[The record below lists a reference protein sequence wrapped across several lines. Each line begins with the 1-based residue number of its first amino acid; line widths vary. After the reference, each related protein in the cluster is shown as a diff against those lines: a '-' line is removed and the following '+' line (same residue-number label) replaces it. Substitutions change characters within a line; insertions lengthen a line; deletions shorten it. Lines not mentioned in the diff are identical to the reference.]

1 MISPDRIRNIETDV
15 LIIGA
20 GGAGLAAASA
30 AREKGA
36 NNVTA
41 LEKRGAPGGNS
52 AMAGGFFAAE
62 SKPQK
67 QRNIDASRDVL
78 FKMQMD
84 FTHWRTN
91 PRLIRTYIDKS
102 ADTVQWLEDKGAIVT
117 DIYRHDPGQ
126 LIPTWHMTS
135 TDGHTGR
142 DVTKVLLASCEE
154 LGVRL
159 LRHTSAKKILI
170 GKGGK
175 VTGVVAAANEG
186 KEFNINAKS
195 VIISSGGYAGNKE
208 LLRKFS
214 PHYRDNMYLF
224 GLPHHGDGLLM
235 AMEIGAATEGLGL
248 ILLQAPTLGRN
259 QSIFPQLNNGIIG
272 EPNTLWVN
280 KKGIRF
286 VDESLTFTR
295 HIASNAVTRQP
306 DGISY
311 TLFDDKI
318 VQRAVEE
325 GPMRGTPRLLKP
337 STKLTGLRKELQL
350 AVGDKNII
358 KMSDS
363 WEEIAVWIGTAP
375 DVLKTTIDEY
385 NSVCDRRRDDI
396 FAKASKYLQ
405 ALRTP
410 PYYAAKCYPAYTTT
424 LGGIK
429 INHHMEVLDQ
439 EDEPISGLYAAGD
452 AAGGWEYDSY
462 NIIPTGFALGFAL
475 NSGRIAGENAAEY
488 ALSK

>member
-1 MISPDRIRNIETDV
+1 MMSPNRIRNTETDV

-20 GGAGLAAASA
+20 GGAGLAAACA

-91 PRLIRTYIDKS
+91 PRLVRAYIDKS

-126 LIPTWHMTS
+126 LIPTWHMT
-135 TDGHTGR
+135 DDHTGR
-142 DVTKVLLASCEE
+142 SVIKVLLASCEE

-159 LRHTSAKKILI
+159 LRRTSVKKILI

-175 VTGVVAAANEG
+175 VTGVLAATGEG
-186 KEFNINAKS
+186 KEFNVNAKS

-214 PHYRDNMYLF
+214 PHYRENMHLF
-224 GLPHHGDGLLM
+224 GLPHQGDGLLM
-235 AMEIGAATEGLGL
+235 AMEIGAATEGLGGL
-248 ILLQAPTLGRN
+248 LLQAPALGRN

-295 HIASNAVTRQP
+295 HISSNAVTRQP

-325 GPMRGTPRLLKP
+325 GPLRGTRRSIVP
-337 STKLTGLRKELQL
+337 STKLTGLRKELML
-350 AVGDKNII
+350 AAGDKNII

-363 WEEIAVWIGTAP
+363 WKEIAEWIGIAP
-375 DVLKTTIDEY
+375 DILKTTLDEY
-385 NSVCDRRRDDI
+385 NLVCDRRCDDI
-396 FAKASKYLQ
+396 FAKEPKYLQ

-429 INHHMEVLDQ
+429 INHHMEVLDH

-462 NIIPTGFALGFAL
+462 NIILTGFALGFAL

-488 ALSK
+488 SLRK